1 MLDFARAGA
10 AVGGTSATLGK
21 TRHLAAYFRSLDDD
35 DLRRAAVFMS
45 GRPFGPSK
53 RRTLGLGW
61 SSVSKAIGAISR
73 RNDEELQGIFRKHS
87 DLGDWAGEALA
98 GSTANEDVSLAEVEK
113 TLEAIRV
120 ARGAA
125 KAAPLEELLR
135 RVHPEAARF
144 VVKIISTEMR
154 IGLSE
159 GLVEAAIAEAFGVP
173 VTQVKRVHLIT
184 GDIGETAVRVKHGQ
198 IETSTVTLFQPVR
211 FMLASPVE
219 TAAEAFERMGADKV
233 WTEEKYDGV
242 RCQLHHDDGRVE
254 LFSRD
259 LKETTS
265 AFPELAESAPR
276 IGHAVLFDGEV
287 LAHRDG
293 RVLRFFDLQRRL
305 GRKVVSDEMRSE
317 VPVVL
322 VIFDLLYLDGR
333 PVLDEPLDERRRL
346 LEGLGL
352 EHPFLL
358 ARLEEATSPDDLDRI
373 FADTRE
379 RGNEGLMVKDPKSPY
394 TPGRRGLAWLKLK
407 RPLATLDVV
416 VTAVEWGHGKRK
428 GVLSDYTFAV
438 TDTSTGR
445 LVNVGKA
452 YTGLTDAEIAEMTKR
467 FLAITLEDRGWAR
480 VVKPEVVLEVA
491 FDSIQH
497 SGRHASGYALR
508 FPRIVRIRDDKPVDE
523 IDTLD
528 RVAGLYERYFGKKTE
543 TSLTEVAEVGPPT
556 RHGPQSGPRRP
567 PHGVGR

>member
-10 AVGGTSATLGK
+10 AVGGTSATLEK
-21 TRHLAAYFRSLDDD
+21 TRALAAYLRSLDDD
-35 DLRRAAVFMS
+35 DLRRAAVFMT
-45 GRPFGPSK
+45 GRPFGPS
-53 RRTLGLGW
+53 RRSTLGLGW
-61 SSVSKAIGAISR
+61 SALSKVVGAISGR
-73 RNDEELQGIFRKHS
+73 DEDDLQRIFRKHS
-87 DLGDWAGEALA
+87 DLGDWAGEALE
-98 GSTANEDVSLAEVEK
+98 GRTQNEDVSLAEVEEA
-113 TLEAIRV
+113 LETIRT

-125 KAAPLEELLR
+125 KTAPLERLLR
-135 RVHPEAARF
+135 RLHPEAARF
-144 VVKIISTEMR
+144 AVKVISSEMR

-184 GDIGETAVRVKHGQ
+184 GDIGETALRVKHGQ

-219 TAAEAFERMGADKV
+219 TAGEGFSRMGAEKV

-242 RCQLHHDDGRVE
+242 RCQLHYADGRVE

-265 AFPELAESAPR
+265 AFPELAENAPR
-276 IGHAVLFDGEV
+276 LGHEVLLDGEV

-293 RVLRFFDLQRRL
+293 RVLRFFELQHRL
-305 GRKVVSDEMRSE
+305 GRKKVTTELRKE

-333 PVLDEPLDERRRL
+333 SLLDEPLQERRRL
-346 LEGLGL
+346 LEGLGV

-358 ARLEEATSPDDLDRI
+358 ARLEEARSPTDLDRI

-379 RGNEGLMVKDPKSPY
+379 RGHEGLMVKDPLSPY

-438 TDTSTGR
+438 KDTATGR

-467 FLAITLEDRGWAR
+467 FLSLTVDDRGWAR
-480 VVKPEVVLEVA
+480 IVKPVVVLEVA

-508 FPRIVRIRDDKPVDE
+508 FPRIVRIRDDKPVEE
-523 IDTLD
+523 IDTLE
-528 RVAGLYERYFGKKTE
+528 RVAELYERYFGAPTAEKL
-543 TSLTEVAEVGPPT
+543 SEVAET
-556 RHGPQSGPRRP
+556 K
-567 PHGVGR
+567 